1 MSVVTRLI
9 TVLAIVFL
17 FSFGANAKNLKI
29 DAFFGEF
36 QGSGVSENRDSIY
49 FGVTVRD
56 FGVVIRPVD
65 QGFEVEWTTVIRRGG
80 NPNKPKIR
88 QKTQKLQKPL
98 GAPEAA
104 KASFN
109 QPQETLGKALSKSN
123 KIIKGKL

>member
-17 FSFGANAKNLKI
+17 FSFGSNAKNLKI
-29 DAFFGEF
+29 DAFYGEF
-36 QGSGVSENRDSIY
+36 EGSGVSENRDSIY

-56 FGVVIRPVD
+56 FGVVIRPID

-88 QKTQKLQKPL
+88 QKTQK
-98 GAPEAA
+98 
-104 KASFN
+104 FIF
-109 QPQETLGKALSKSN
+109 QPTYVFF
-123 KIIKGKL
+123 